1 MGNTLA
7 ANHKIPKKTSAEWER
22 LNPIIFEKELIAV
35 ETTNTGIRFK
45 IGDGIRRYNQ
55 LPFIDEALYST
66 LSAKADKSYVEELIS
81 EIDVHGDIAIH
92 NADPNAHHDL
102 FENKVDK
109 VDGKSL
115 STNDYTD
122 EDKEKVNSALHE
134 DDLDGYATER
144 YVDDAI
150 ANIPIPD
157 VSEQIAEHN
166 TSNDAHEE
174 LFDKKVDKV
183 DGKEL
188 SSNDFTDELKAKL
201 ERLPEDG
208 GGIPD
213 APADGKQYA
222 RQDGAWTEV
231 QGGGGGTAYTQ
242 AQILKLLVETDM
254 IPTPISESGEV
265 LIDDNNIV
273 IIY

>member
-1 MGNTLA
+1 MGSTLA
-7 ANHKIPKKTSAEWER
+7 ANHKLPKKTSAEWER
-22 LNPIIFEKELIAV
+22 LNPIIYEKELIAV
-35 ETTNTGIRFK
+35 ETANTGIRFK
-45 IGDGIRRYNQ
+45 VGDGIRRYNQ

-66 LSAKADKSYVEELIS
+66 LSAKADQSYVEELIS
-81 EIDVHGDIAIH
+81 EIDVYGDIAIH
-92 NADPNAHHDL
+92 NADPNAH
-102 FENKVDK
+102 
-109 VDGKSL
+109 
-115 STNDYTD
+115 STLL
-122 EDKEKVNSALHE
+122 EE
-134 DDLDGYATER
+134 YATKE

-166 TSNDAHEE
+166 AADDAHEE

-208 GGIPD
+208 GGITD

-231 QGGGGGTAYTQ
+231 QGGGGGAAYTQ